1 MSPWEVNLVQ
11 FIDDCAEGSIT
22 EPTAALTN
30 FAALARC
37 APPEFAGLFD
47 RFPDEARVAKLIEA
61 DAFVTASMEMVGPYC
76 GILLTRSA
84 TGTSSGLVTISNE
97 VEEGSFFCEDPAVA
111 VLGAF
116 ARALLALGSDPM
128 FREPPTPSGMLS

>member
-11 FIDDCAEGSIT
+11 FIDDCAEGGIT
-22 EPTAALTN
+22 EPTAALSN
-30 FAALARC
+30 FAALALC

-47 RFPDEARVAKLIEA
+47 RFPNEARIARLVEV
-61 DAFVTASMEMVGPYC
+61 DAYVTAAMEMVGPYC

-84 TGTSSGLVTISNE
+84 TGASSGLVTISNE

-111 VLGAF
+111 LLGAF
-116 ARALLALGSDPM
+116 ARALLALGTDPT
-128 FREPPTPSGMLS
+128 FRDSPSGMLS